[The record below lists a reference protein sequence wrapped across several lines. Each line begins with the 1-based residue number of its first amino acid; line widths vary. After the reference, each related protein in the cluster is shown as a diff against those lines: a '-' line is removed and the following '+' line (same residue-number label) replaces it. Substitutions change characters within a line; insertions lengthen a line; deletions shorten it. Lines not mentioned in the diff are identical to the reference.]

1 MKKTIGVLI
10 AVLAVGGGVVAAV
23 AVGGSGDE
31 KPITTTV
38 KAKEPKSTGTE
49 TTTTDETV
57 TVDPGTVTVT
67 DADDDVEQIEAV
79 VTHEVPGVDESQIE
93 NIDVSG
99 DKATAELDDGGTVSL
114 RQEGGSWE
122 PQQVERPSREP
133 KSGGAER
140 QGGGAEREAAA
151 PQGGDRSGR

>member
-10 AVLAVGGGVVAAV
+10 AVLAVAGGVAAAV
-23 AVGGSGDE
+23 AVGGPGDE

-38 KAKEPKSTGTE
+38 KPKEPKSTGTD

-57 TVDPGTVTVT
+57 TVEPGTVTVT

-99 DKATAELDDGGTVSL
+99 DKATAELDEGGTVSL
-114 RQEGGSWE
+114 RQEGDSWE

-133 KSGGAER
+133 KGGER
-140 QGGGAEREAAA
+140 NRELPEA
-151 PQGGDRSGR
+151 SGRNAHPSLSATP